1 MIMKRCFIVTYDIAD
16 DKRLRHVA
24 KVMKAYGQRIQFS
37 VFRCELTRRHRV
49 ELEAD
54 LSLKID
60 HREDQILFI
69 DLGQVPGRG
78 EECIES
84 MGRAY
89 LEPPR
94 NSVVF

>member
-1 MIMKRCFIVTYDIAD
+1 MKRCFIVAYDISD
-16 DKRLRHVA
+16 SKRLHKVA

-54 LSLKID
+54 LFMEID

-69 DLGQVPGRG
+69 DLGPVPGRG
-78 EECIES
+78 EECIKS